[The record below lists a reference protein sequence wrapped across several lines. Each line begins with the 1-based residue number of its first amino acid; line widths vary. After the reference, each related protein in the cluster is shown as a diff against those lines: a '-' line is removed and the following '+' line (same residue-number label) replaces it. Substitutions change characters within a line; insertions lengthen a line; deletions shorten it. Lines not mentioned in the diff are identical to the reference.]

1 MYAIVSLLDDAH
13 YNLVLDLW
21 RELEVDC
28 GLSGVSLTPLP
39 HLSWHIA
46 ADYQSEQLLESLQKL
61 AGQTSPFIVNTSGI
75 GIFTGE
81 SPVIFIPV
89 VKESVLATFHRLV
102 WESIQ
107 PAALDASSHYS
118 PEAWV
123 PHITLAHGDVDSPK
137 LVCAMKKLAFR
148 RFNWKIRIDH
158 LALVYQLSGQ
168 VGELRDKL
176 MFVGK

>member
-1 MYAIVSLLDDAH
+1 MHAIVSLLDDLH
-13 YNLVLDLW
+13 YNLVQDLW

-28 GLSGVSLTPLP
+28 GLTGVSLTPLP

-46 ADYQSEQLLESLQKL
+46 SEYNSEQLLDILQKL
-61 AGQTSPFIVNTSGI
+61 AAQTRPFTVNTEGI
-75 GIFTGE
+75 GLFTGE

-89 VKESVLATFHRLV
+89 VKEPGLAMFHRLV

-107 PAALDASSHYS
+107 PVARDASSHYS
-118 PEAWV
+118 PDAWV

-148 RFNWKIRIDH
+148 RFNWKIQIDH

-168 VGELRDKL
+168 VGELRDKYV
-176 MFVGK
+176 FGGK